1 MRNISK
7 KTRKKI
13 NKILLSNHFKKKLGV
28 TQDTLVYTP
37 NPESPLSA
45 IWHHIE
51 VRYDG
56 TIFGYLLDDKV
67 KKMEQERWR
76 TEDANKT
83 AATYFKW
90 LGIVIV
96 ILVIAYIICMG
107 LGIA

>member
-51 VRYDG
+51 VLARCPRCGKD
-56 TIFGYLLDDKV
+56 TFISEVNAD
-67 KKMEQERWR
+67 E
-76 TEDANKT
+76 
-83 AATYFKW
+83 
-90 LGIVIV
+90 
-96 ILVIAYIICMG
+96 
-107 LGIA
+107 

>member
-13 NKILLSNHFKKKLGV
+13 NKILLSDHFKKKLGV

-51 VRYDG
+51 VRHC
-56 TIFGYLLDDKV
+56 F
-67 KKMEQERWR
+67 
-76 TEDANKT
+76 
-83 AATYFKW
+83 
-90 LGIVIV
+90 
-96 ILVIAYIICMG
+96 
-107 LGIA
+107 